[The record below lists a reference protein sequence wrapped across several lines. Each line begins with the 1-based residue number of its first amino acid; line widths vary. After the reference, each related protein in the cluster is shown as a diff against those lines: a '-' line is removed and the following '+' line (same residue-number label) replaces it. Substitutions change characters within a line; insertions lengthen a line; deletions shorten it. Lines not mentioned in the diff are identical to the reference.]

1 MGRADKYFID
11 ATTKILTEG
20 YSDEGQNVRPH
31 WKDGKPA
38 FTKKIFSYITQYDL
52 SKEFPAL
59 TLRKQAFKN
68 CVRELLWMWQKK
80 SNVVDELGKAA
91 GIWRAWELPDGTIG
105 KTYSYQ
111 LAQVYDLP
119 EGKMDQVDAL
129 LYNLKNNPMNRR
141 MIVTMWN
148 PADLKEMNKTL
159 MPCVY
164 EIICDVQGDKL
175 NMILM
180 QRSADALSAGAPGG
194 WDEMQYAML
203 QCMLAQSSGLKP
215 AIFTHVIANLHVYDR
230 HEEIIRQLLGNP
242 EYESPKFVLNPNK
255 TDFYSFTE
263 DDFELVDYQAT
274 KLETKFEVAE

>member
-1 MGRADKYFID
+1 MSRADYYFKY
-11 ATTKILTEG
+11 ACTKILNEG
-20 YSDEGQNVRPH
+20 FDDHGLQVRPK
-31 WKDGKPA
+31 WADTGEPA
-38 FTKKIFSYITQYDL
+38 YTKKIFSYITEYDL

-80 SNVVDELGKAA
+80 SNVVDDLGKAA
-91 GIWRAWELPDGTIG
+91 NIWRAWEQPDGTIG

-148 PADLKEMNKTL
+148 PKDLKEMPL
-159 MPCVY
+159 APCVY

-175 NMILM
+175 NMILI
-180 QRSADALSAGAPGG
+180 QRSADCLSAGAPGG

-203 QCMLAQSSGLKP
+203 QCMLAQSTGLKP
-215 AIFTHVIANLHVYDR
+215 GIFTHVIANLHIYDR
-230 HEEIIRQLLGNP
+230 HEAIIKEIMNNP
-242 EYESPKFVLNPNK
+242 EYDSPKFILNPDK

-263 DDFELVDYQAT
+263 DDFKLEEYNAT
-274 KLETKFEVAE
+274 KLETKFDVAV

>member
-1 MGRADKYFID
+1 MSRADQYFRE
-11 ATTKILTEG
+11 ACTKILVEG
-20 YSDEGQNVRPH
+20 YSDEGQKVRPH
-31 WKDGKPA
+31 WPDGTPA
-38 FTKKIFSYITQYDL
+38 YTKKIFSFITQYDL

-59 TLRKQAFKN
+59 TLRKQSFKN

-80 SNVVDELGKAA
+80 SNVVNELGKAA
-91 GIWRAWELPDGTIG
+91 GIWRAWEQEDGTIG

-148 PADLKEMNKTL
+148 PKDLKEMSL
-159 MPCVY
+159 APCVY
-164 EIICDVQGDKL
+164 EIICDVQGNRL

-215 AIFTHVIANLHVYDR
+215 GLFTHVIANLHIYDR
-230 HEEIIRQLLGNP
+230 HEEIIKEVLKNK
-242 EYESPKFVLNPNK
+242 EYESPKLRLNPEK

-263 DDFELVDYQAT
+263 DDFELLDYQAT
-274 KLETKFEVAE
+274 KLDKKFEVAE